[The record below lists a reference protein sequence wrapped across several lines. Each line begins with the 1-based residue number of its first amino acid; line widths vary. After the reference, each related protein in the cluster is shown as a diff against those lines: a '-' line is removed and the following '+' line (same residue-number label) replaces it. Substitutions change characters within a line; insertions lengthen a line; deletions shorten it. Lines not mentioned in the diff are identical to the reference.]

1 MNKSDMNTSDMNKY
15 ELIVIAAREARR
27 LNAVAKLSG
36 RELKERAVFIAWRR
50 LQGDEIKF
58 TYEPES
64 FESEEP
70 LAAPPAP
77 APTPET
83 P

>member
-1 MNKSDMNTSDMNKY
+1 MNKSDMNKY
-15 ELIVIAAREARR
+15 EMIVIAAREARR

-36 RELKERAVFIAWRR
+36 RDLKERATSIAWRR

-64 FESEEP
+64 FEAEEP
-70 LAAPPAP
+70 QAAAPAP
-77 APTPET
+77 APAPET

>member
-1 MNKSDMNTSDMNKY
+1 MKKSDIKKSDMNKY

-36 RELKERAVFIAWRR
+36 RDLKERATVIAWRR
-50 LQGDEIKF
+50 LQGDEIQF

-64 FESEEP
+64 YEPEEP
-70 LAAPPAP
+70 QAAPPAP
-77 APTPET
+77 AAEMP
-83 P
+83 

>member
-1 MNKSDMNTSDMNKY
+1 MNKY

-36 RELKERAVFIAWRR
+36 RDLKERATSIAWRR
-50 LQGDEIKF
+50 LKGDEIKF

-64 FESEEP
+64 FEAEEP
-70 LAAPPAP
+70 QAPASPPAP
-77 APTPET
+77 ET